1 MNADQVLRTLLERE
15 KKAKEDLRAASQKF
29 EEQYNDLWEKLQSDK
44 DEKLALASM
53 QAKKMEKA
61 AQTKAAEEMA
71 SAVNKI
77 NILKNKLEKMWNE
90 REEFINTILNKFLDD
105 GK

>member
-1 MNADQVLRTLLERE
+1 MNADQVLRTLLESE
-15 KKAKEDLRAASQKF
+15 KNAKEDLKAVTQKF
-29 EEQYNDLWEKLQSDK
+29 EEQYNDLWKKLQSEK
-44 DEKLALASM
+44 DEKLALVSI
-53 QAKKMEKA
+53 QAKEMEKA
-61 AQTKAAEEMA
+61 AQAKAAEEMA

-77 NILKNKLEKMWNE
+77 NILKSKLEKMWDE

>member
-1 MNADQVLRTLLERE
+1 
-15 KKAKEDLRAASQKF
+15 
-29 EEQYNDLWEKLQSDK
+29 
-44 DEKLALASM
+44 
-53 QAKKMEKA
+53 MEKA

>member
-1 MNADQVLRTLLERE
+1 
-15 KKAKEDLRAASQKF
+15 
-29 EEQYNDLWEKLQSDK
+29 
-44 DEKLALASM
+44 
-53 QAKKMEKA
+53 
-61 AQTKAAEEMA
+61 MA